1 MNEQSVSYP
10 VSDALGAALG
20 AYRADPTPDAWRAV
34 KDAVGSDSDSDGL
47 DAVDTLIID
56 LASAHVG
63 DDNDA
68 KAAALSRLP
77 QSRKDALE
85 QLDAARPL
93 EVLKPGNELEPPA
106 RDWILDAWLPAGRIA
121 IFTGEGGSG
130 KSFLALQLAT
140 AIASG
145 SESWIATRT
154 ETEAAPS
161 VLAEAAP
168 VVYAGWEDEYTEI
181 ERRLMSIHAVHGGR
195 PLNDNLHYRLPW
207 RARAVVGALG
217 APVRA
222 HQYGRRAQA
231 GRRPDPGLVRRR
243 WSAASGTRPQGRRVR
258 RRREYTRPCPPLH
271 GGLGCVGA
279 IGGLCHSHSPPSAQG
294 GR

>member
-181 ERRLMSIHAVHGGR
+181 ERRLMSIHSVHGGR
-195 PLNDNLHYRLPW
+195 PLNDNLHYVYL
-207 RARAVVGALG
+207 
-217 APVRA
+217 
-222 HQYGRRAQA
+222 
-231 GRRPDPGLVRRR
+231 
-243 WSAASGTRPQGRRVR
+243 
-258 RRREYTRPCPPLH
+258 
-271 GGLGCVGA
+271 
-279 IGGLCHSHSPPSAQG
+279 G
-294 GR
+294 GRGPLWGPSDRGCRGISAPQASSSR